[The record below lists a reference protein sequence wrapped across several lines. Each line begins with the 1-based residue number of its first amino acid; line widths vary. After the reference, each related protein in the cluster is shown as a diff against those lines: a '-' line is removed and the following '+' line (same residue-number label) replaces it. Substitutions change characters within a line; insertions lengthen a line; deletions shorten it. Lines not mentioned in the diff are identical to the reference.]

1 MQTRPHNRKQ
11 QIVGLGLDLLQTH
24 GFENF
29 SYQDLSRQLG
39 ITKASIHHHF
49 PKKSDLGVALCEAI
63 QQWHEHEYRQVRSMQ
78 SSALEKLRCY
88 LGRLEKYVADE
99 GKICPLSSL
108 QSDITVLPQAM
119 CKAIKRLDEHETAFI
134 AEILQQGRDSG
145 EFGFDGAVDSQ
156 AMIVVLSCK
165 GALQYARIHGNS
177 IFTETLKQLELVL
190 KR

>member
-11 QIVGLGLDLLQTH
+11 QIVELGIDLLQTH

-63 QQWHEHEYRQVRSMQ
+63 QQWHEHQYRQVRSMQ
-78 SSALEKLRCY
+78 GGALDKLRHY
-88 LGRLEKYVADE
+88 LARLQQYVADE

-108 QSDITVLPQAM
+108 QSDITVLPDEM
-119 CKAIKRLDEHETAFI
+119 VTAIKRLDHHETAFI
-134 AEILQQGRDSG
+134 AEILQQGRDNG
-145 EFGFDGAVDSQ
+145 DFGFQGSVMSQ

-165 GALQYARIHGNS
+165 GALQYARIHGDN
-177 IFTETLKQLELVL
+177 IFTDTVKQLETMLQ
-190 KR
+190 R